1 MEAVP
6 VGGGAVLL
14 LGVHSQLTDGGGA
27 PRVDRGGGRGPR
39 ICGGK

>member
-14 LGVHSQLTDGGGA
+14 LRVNSQLTDGGGA
-27 PRVDRGGGRGPR
+27 PRVDRGGGGRAR
-39 ICGGK
+39 ICGGR

>member
-6 VGGGAVLL
+6 VGGRAVLL

-27 PRVDRGGGRGPR
+27 LRVDRGGGRGAR